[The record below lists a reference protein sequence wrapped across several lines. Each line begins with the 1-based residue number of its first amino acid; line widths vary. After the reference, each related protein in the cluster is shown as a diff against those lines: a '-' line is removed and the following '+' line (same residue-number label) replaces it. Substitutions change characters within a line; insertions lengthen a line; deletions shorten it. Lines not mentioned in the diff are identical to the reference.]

1 MAFSIGITDCILLLS
16 VVWMLMYSYL
26 TRNKNY
32 WKNQNVESESLSLVF
47 GPIQRM
53 RKPICLIDQE
63 RCQKMGRVCG
73 IYEGGKP
80 TLMVTD
86 PDLLKQVLVKEF
98 PSLPNRR
105 DHQIEDPFLT
115 NIMTLAPVERWRKI
129 RQLSTPA
136 FSTAKL
142 KKMNDLIQDC
152 ARVSAKHL
160 ANAAEEEKELDVKQ
174 FYGHFAL
181 DMIARCAFGTT
192 LDSYTD
198 ATNEFVTQARIAFA
212 ANITPLHMINVLLA
226 NFFKSRKPKTFNEG
240 AFLYFKSICQRIMK
254 QRAETNERKED
265 FLQLMI
271 EAREGR
277 LSQCGDCTDEPGNG
291 LNDDGAETM
300 WKGTTNDKVL
310 TEDEAL
316 AQCVLFFVGG
326 QETTASMVAFA
337 AHLLAVHP
345 KVQDK
350 LRREVDACIE
360 VNGSEPSMDAVAKL
374 KYLHCVVSETLRLY
388 PTAPRLERSA
398 VEDCVLGETGIKIR
412 KGGMVTVPLYALHR
426 DPEFFPEPDT
436 FKPERFSE
444 ENVAS
449 IMPYTY
455 LPFGAGPRNCIG
467 MRLGLHAIK
476 VALLHSVHKVR
487 FVRAEKTQVPLKMAT
502 VFGAVTAEDMTVAI
516 RKRMP
521 SIA

>member
-1 MAFSIGITDCILLLS
+1 
-16 VVWMLMYSYL
+16 
-26 TRNKNY
+26 
-32 WKNQNVESESLSLVF
+32 
-47 GPIQRM
+47 M
-53 RKPICLIDQE
+53 RRPICLIDQE

-86 PDLLKQVLVKEF
+86 PDLLKQILVKEF

-105 DHQIEDPFLT
+105 DHQIEDPLLT

-142 KKMNDLIQDC
+142 RKMNDLIQDC

-160 ANAAEEEKELDVKQ
+160 ADAAEEEKDVDVKQ

-212 ANITPLHMINVLLA
+212 ANITPLQVITVLLA
-226 NFFKSRKPKTFNEG
+226 NFVKRIKPKTFNEK
-240 AFLYFKSICQRIMK
+240 AFLYFKSICQRIMT
-254 QRAETNERKED
+254 QRAKNNQRKED

-277 LSQCGDCTDEPGNG
+277 LSQCGDSTDEPGSCFT
-291 LNDDGAETM
+291 DDGAEA
-300 WKGTTNDKVL
+300 KLNGTTNAKVL

-345 KVQDK
+345 DVQDK
-350 LRREVDACIE
+350 LRREVDECIATH
-360 VNGSEPSMDAVAKL
+360 GSEPSMDAVARL
-374 KYLHCVVSETLRLY
+374 KYLHCIVSETLRLY

-426 DPEFFPEPDT
+426 DPEFFPEPDA

-444 ENVAS
+444 ENADS
-449 IMPYTY
+449 IKPYTY

-476 VALLHSVHKVR
+476 VALLHSVHKVQ
-487 FVRAEKTQVPLKMAT
+487 FVRTEKTQVPLKMAT
-502 VFGAVTAEDMTVAI
+502 VFGAVTAEDMTVGI
-516 RKRMP
+516 RKRTP
-521 SIA
+521 LVA